1 MLKNLVYCEDHANS
15 CRHDVL
21 QVRSEAQRLKE
32 EAEKRLSRYMKQLDH
47 FERARREEEAPVLQ
61 AAYQKKVYSSQI

>member
-1 MLKNLVYCEDHANS
+1 
-15 CRHDVL
+15 
-21 QVRSEAQRLKE
+21 VRSEAQRLKE

-61 AAYQKKVYSSQI
+61 AAYQKQAWVLL